1 MILLKSLDTAK
12 HLITFVKNNAIV
24 NALKVRNNA
33 GCDLVDTV
41 DHKNL
46 YIADFPKMKLLGP
59 IYLQNTLL
67 KPRFKNS
74 LSILVEVSF

>member
-1 MILLKSLDTAK
+1 MQNISKIVFVSGSFIYERAKVIVMILLKSLDTAK

-33 GCDLVDTV
+33 GCDLVHTV

-46 YIADFPKMKLLGP
+46 YIADFPK
-59 IYLQNTLL
+59 
-67 KPRFKNS
+67 
-74 LSILVEVSF
+74 